1 MAKKKKLKK
10 EKIMNKEK
18 VNFFNSLKG
27 RIIISAFI
35 ALALAVTIVN
45 VITLRRFDNTIT
57 STTKNYMRDI
67 SFSYGRSIETE
78 EKNMGDNALSPD
90 SLSMQLK
97 GAEVDGYK
105 SSYAYLADKTGTMLY
120 HPESDKIGQPVENP
134 VVKDIVSRISAGET
148 IKPNNK
154 VVSYDFNGTKKY
166 AAYYVPK
173 DQSFILVVSADDSE
187 VQAPVRNALISAI
200 VAAVIVALV
209 SIVILSIIL
218 LNSLKP
224 IETLSDFVRR
234 MAGLDLSSDEKSE
247 GLSGRKDEIGVI
259 ARAITGLQK
268 SLITI
273 IHDIK
278 NQSDK
283 LLKASD
289 EMYKYASNMNE
300 TTEQVDMAVGE
311 IAQGATSQAD
321 QTQGASE
328 NVLSIGDMIEDADK
342 RTTLLSDTAEKMKAS
357 GHTAVGILDELSE
370 TNERTR
376 KSIDDISKQ
385 TRATNQSAGKIK
397 EATTIISN
405 IADETNLLSLNASI
419 EAARAGDAGRG
430 FSVVATQIQQLAD
443 QSATSA
449 KQIEDIVEEL
459 ISDSDKAVKIMDSVK
474 EVIVQQSED
483 VERTK
488 DAFADV
494 STGIEA
500 SLDAVSVISNKMT
513 QMDTARR
520 NVVDTVSSLSAIAEE
535 NAASTEECSAS
546 VSSITSIAESIE
558 AASKELHE
566 IADGLNSDIGKFS
579 Y

>member
-1 MAKKKKLKK
+1 
-10 EKIMNKEK
+10 
-18 VNFFNSLKG
+18 
-27 RIIISAFI
+27 
-35 ALALAVTIVN
+35 
-45 VITLRRFDNTIT
+45 
-57 STTKNYMRDI
+57 
-67 SFSYGRSIETE
+67 
-78 EKNMGDNALSPD
+78 
-90 SLSMQLK
+90 
-97 GAEVDGYK
+97 
-105 SSYAYLADKTGTMLY
+105 MLY

-134 VVKDIVSRISAGET
+134 VVKSIISKISSGET
-148 IKPNNK
+148 INPNNK
-154 VVSYDFNGTKKY
+154 VVSYDLNGTKKY

-173 DQSFILVVSADDSE
+173 DQSFILVVSADDSD

-200 VAAVIVALV
+200 VAAIIVALV

-218 LNSLKP
+218 LKSLKP
-224 IETLSDFVRR
+224 IETLSDFVYR

-247 GLSGRKDEIGVI
+247 KLSDRKDEFGVI

-273 IHDIK
+273 IQDIK

-289 EMYKYASNMNE
+289 EMYKNASNMNE

-328 NVLSIGDMIEDADK
+328 NVLSIGDMIEDAEK
-342 RTTLLSDTAEKMKAS
+342 RTTLLSDTAEKMKTS
-357 GHTAVGILDELSE
+357 GNTAVGILDELSE

-459 ISDSDKAVKIMDSVK
+459 ISDSDKAVKTMNSVK
-474 EVIVQQSED
+474 EVIAQQSED

-558 AASKELHE
+558 DASKELHE

>member
-1 MAKKKKLKK
+1 
-10 EKIMNKEK
+10 MNKEK
-18 VNFFNSLKG
+18 VNFFHSLKG
-27 RIIISAFI
+27 RIIISTFI
-35 ALALAVTIVN
+35 TLALTVTIVN
-45 VITLRRFDNTIT
+45 TITLRRFDSATT
-57 STTKNYMRDI
+57 SATKNYMQDI
-67 SFSYGRSIETE
+67 SFSYGHSIETE
-78 EKNMGDNALSPD
+78 EKNMGNRALSTD
-90 SLSMQLK
+90 ELSMQLK
-97 GAEVDGYK
+97 DAGIDGYK
-105 SSYAYLADKTGTMLY
+105 SSYAYLVDKTGTMLY
-120 HPESDKIGQPVENP
+120 HPESDKIGHPVENP

-148 IKPNNK
+148 INPNNK
-154 VVSYDFNGTKKY
+154 VASYNFNGTKKY

-173 DQSFILVVSADDSE
+173 DQSFILVVSVDDSE
-187 VQAPVRNALISAI
+187 VQAPVHNALISSI
-200 VAAVIVALV
+200 VAAIIVGLA
-209 SIVILSIIL
+209 SIAILSIIL
-218 LNSLKP
+218 LKSLKP

-247 GLSGRKDEIGVI
+247 KLSDRKDEFGII

-268 SLITI
+268 SLIVI
-273 IHDIK
+273 IQDIK

-283 LLKASD
+283 LLKASNQ
-289 EMYKYASNMNE
+289 MYKHASNMNE

-328 NVLSIGDMIEDADK
+328 NVLSIGNMIEDADK

-357 GHTAVGILDELSE
+357 GHTAVDILDELSE
-370 TNERTR
+370 TNERT
-376 KSIDDISKQ
+376 KESIDDISKQ

-443 QSATSA
+443 QSAASA

-459 ISDSDKAVKIMDSVK
+459 ISDSNKAVKTMDSVK
-474 EVIVQQSED
+474 EVIDKQSED
-483 VERTK
+483 VKRTK

-494 STGIEA
+494 STGIDA
-500 SLDAVSVISNKMT
+500 SLNAVSEISGKMT

-546 VSSITSIAESIE
+546 VSSITAIAGSIE
-558 AASKELHE
+558 DASKELHK
-566 IADGLNSDIGKFS
+566 IADGLNADIGKFS

>member
-1 MAKKKKLKK
+1 
-10 EKIMNKEK
+10 MNKEK

-27 RIIISAFI
+27 RIIISTFI

-78 EKNMGDNALSPD
+78 EKNMGDRALSPD

-234 MAGLDLSSDEKSE
+234 MAGLDLSSDEKNE

-558 AASKELHE
+558 AASKELYE

>member
-1 MAKKKKLKK
+1 
-10 EKIMNKEK
+10 MNKEK

-27 RIIISAFI
+27 RIIISTFI

-67 SFSYGRSIETE
+67 SFSYGHSIETE
-78 EKNMGDNALSPD
+78 EKNMGDRALSPD

-234 MAGLDLSSDEKSE
+234 MAGLDLSSDEKNE

-474 EVIVQQSED
+474 EVIAQQSED

>member
-1 MAKKKKLKK
+1 
-10 EKIMNKEK
+10 MNKEK

-27 RIIISAFI
+27 RIIISTFI

-78 EKNMGDNALSPD
+78 EKNMGDRALSPD

-105 SSYAYLADKTGTMLY
+105 SSYAYLVDKTGTMLY
-120 HPESDKIGQPVENP
+120 HPESDKIGQTVENP

-173 DQSFILVVSADDSE
+173 DQSFILVVSADDSD
-187 VQAPVRNALISAI
+187 VQAPVRNALISTI
-200 VAAVIVALV
+200 VAAIIVGLA
-209 SIVILSIIL
+209 SIAILSVILL
-218 LNSLKP
+218 KSLKP
-224 IETLSDFVRR
+224 VETLSDFVRR

-289 EMYKYASNMNE
+289 EMYKHASNMNE

-474 EVIVQQSED
+474 EVIAQQSED